1 MVKLFKGRLVVPKE
15 EGRKG
20 WHSRGYFPHFDGE
33 RATQH
38 VCFGLFDS
46 LPKRM
51 PQLWREELKQL
62 EKKEGDVELRK
73 RIQDFLDS
81 GHGSCPL
88 RDDRLAEI
96 VQNAVLHF
104 EGQRYALHAWC
115 VMPNHVHT
123 LFTPEAGFSM
133 SAITHSWKS
142 FTANQCNK
150 LLGAQA
156 AFGRRS
162 PLIGTYATSGTITTR
177 LRILKTIRSKRA
189 CVRGLKIG
197 AGAAP
202 GGVSKLSSMIAW
214 VAWVAWVRTLPACA
228 FRQGVAIM
236 NGCCAQSARWKR
248 AYPG

>member
-15 EGRKG
+15 EGRDG

-51 PQLWREELKQL
+51 LQLWREELKQL

-81 GHGSCPL
+81 GHGSCLL

-150 LLGAQA
+150 LLGRTGSFWQKEPFDRYIRNERHYHNALA
-156 AFGRRS
+156 YIEDNPVKAGLCRRTEDWRWS
-162 PLIGTYATSGTITTR
+162 
-177 LRILKTIRSKRA
+177 
-189 CVRGLKIG
+189 
-197 AGAAP
+197 
-202 GGVSKLSSMIAW
+202 
-214 VAWVAWVRTLPACA
+214 
-228 FRQGVAIM
+228 
-236 NGCCAQSARWKR
+236 SARWR
-248 AYPG
+248 QQTE